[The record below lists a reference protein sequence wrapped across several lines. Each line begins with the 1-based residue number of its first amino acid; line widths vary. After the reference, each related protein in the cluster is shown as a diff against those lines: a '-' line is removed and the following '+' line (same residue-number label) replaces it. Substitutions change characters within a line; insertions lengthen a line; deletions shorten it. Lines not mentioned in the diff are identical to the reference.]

1 MFPPERS
8 PAVTGK
14 AHPASWQQQSLS
26 FHPQGRIQCPRRQD
40 RPELGLQAATQR
52 EREGEGSG
60 ELGQEL
66 GVRRDKEKVVFSNT

>member
-52 EREGEGSG
+52 EREGERGVGGVGTRVGS
-60 ELGQEL
+60 
-66 GVRRDKEKVVFSNT
+66 KER